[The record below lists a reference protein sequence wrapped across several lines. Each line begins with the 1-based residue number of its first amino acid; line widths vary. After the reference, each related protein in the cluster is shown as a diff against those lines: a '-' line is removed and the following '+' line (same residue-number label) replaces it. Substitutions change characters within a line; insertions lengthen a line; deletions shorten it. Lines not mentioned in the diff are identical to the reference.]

1 MRVDRLLIASS
12 LSHRGGVT
20 TIIEA
25 PLSSGLIQ
33 GVSVA
38 FRAGAGHKLE
48 SGAIPEREVALH
60 ARIIHDDLDGDTMVS
75 TKVAVLRRLLLGGLE
90 DDCECW
96 ANSGWRSLVSRV
108 NIGCEYCRL
117 MLECSW
123 IYVRQK
129 EGGYAGSQP
138 IRSALETTTLEER
151 RRRRQG
157 IETDGC
163 C

>member
-1 MRVDRLLIASS
+1 MEASVAAVGSDCRVVQAGREEVQV
-12 LSHRGGVT
+12 G
-20 TIIEA
+20 
-25 PLSSGLIQ
+25 Q
-33 GVSVA
+33 GVA
-38 FRAGAGHKLE
+38 A
-48 SGAIPEREVALH
+48 
-60 ARIIHDDLDGDTMVS
+60 
-75 TKVAVLRRLLLGGLE
+75 LGGLE

-96 ANSGWRSLVSRV
+96 ANSGWRSLVNRV
-108 NIGCEYCRL
+108 YIECEYCRL

-138 IRSALETTTLEER
+138 IRSALEITTLEER